1 MFPIGE
7 QPDFIK
13 DLNELEEI
21 PNEIAI
27 QGITKNLER
36 LKEFSNIEKLWL
48 FSINQTQFDLI
59 LKYIRPKILFVY
71 EIRVEDLTSLEL
83 LSDVEQINLCW
94 NTKAAKLWDL
104 SKNMYLRSLSIEDF
118 KKLND
123 IEPLQYCQTLNKLE
137 LSGGIGNALKIN
149 TLDPLKQLVNLKY
162 LSLTNIRVKDGS
174 LEPVTC
180 LKNLLEIKI
189 SNQFP
194 TEEYAKLSVALPET
208 KCDYFHP
215 YVKLN
220 DSIDGKDIMVIGKRK
235 PFLNAILDIKKLE
248 KYDEQFKAF
257 QEKYKAAMYIKN
269 PK

>member
-1 MFPIGE
+1 MN
-7 QPDFIK
+7 K
-13 DLNELEEI
+13 KLHRV
-21 PNEIAI
+21 
-27 QGITKNLER
+27 TKNSSITYRAL
-36 LKEFSNIEKLWL
+36 LKNNVPF
-48 FSINQTQFDLI
+48 
-59 LKYIRPKILFVY
+59 R
-71 EIRVEDLTSLEL
+71 
-83 LSDVEQINLCW
+83 NL
-94 NTKAAKLWDL
+94 
-104 SKNMYLRSLSIEDF
+104 
-118 KKLND
+118 LND